1 MVRTAIPILLAACSG
16 AGSNAAPP
24 PDDPA
29 AATAEAEPA
38 GARSEASALLSDLR
52 QRLAEVRAAAP
63 DQHVE
68 TGPVDAAGLSG
79 VHRGV
84 IENALGAPHTCRGE
98 GETPAPAPCEQPDDV
113 FYSFYH
119 LPEGSVGGGPEL
131 LLRYDE
137 TDRCA
142 QAMWRFTQ

>member
-1 MVRTAIPILLAACSG
+1 MVRIAIPILLVACSG
-16 AGSNAAPP
+16 AGSTAAPSRE
-24 PDDPA
+24 DPA
-29 AATAEAEPA
+29 SARAEAQPET
-38 GARSEASALLSDLR
+38 ARSEASALLSDLR
-52 QRLAEVRAAAP
+52 QRLTEVGAAVP

-84 IENALGAPHTCRGE
+84 IENALGAPHTCRGAR
-98 GETPAPAPCEQPDDV
+98 ETPAPAPCEQPDDV

-137 TDRCA
+137 TNRCA